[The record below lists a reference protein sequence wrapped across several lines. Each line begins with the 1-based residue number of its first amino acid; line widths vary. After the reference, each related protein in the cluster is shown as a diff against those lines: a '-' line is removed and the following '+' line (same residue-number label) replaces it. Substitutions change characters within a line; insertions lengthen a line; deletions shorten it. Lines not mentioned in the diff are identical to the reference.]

1 MTKKRWIIATV
12 VVVVAGLAFAGW
24 QFVSAQRETT
34 AQAQASMETAVVR
47 QDTLQV
53 TVEGSGSL
61 APTAQIQ
68 LAFLSG
74 GQVAEV
80 LVEEGQVVEAGQPL
94 VWLEMDELELDVA
107 RAEASLASAEGQL
120 AQLLASPRPE
130 EVAAQEANLAAAQGQ
145 VSAAVANRDQV
156 TAGPGASAIASAG
169 TQVATAEM
177 DYRAALRTYDSI
189 DKKTDEDRKEQA
201 RYDLWAAEIA
211 LDAAQ
216 TQLDVL
222 LAGADAD
229 EVRAAQADVAAAVA
243 QRDAAQAQL
252 DLLLAGAK
260 EEQIQAAEAAV
271 DQGRVAVDQAR
282 LQLERAALTAP
293 WGGTVTSLDV
303 EVGEMVNPVQSVI
316 VLSDLTALE
325 VDVNLDETDVV
336 HVAVGQEAL
345 VTVDA
350 FLGVGMAGE
359 VTYVAPKADT
369 FSGVVLYP
377 VTVRLMPGDPSTSST
392 QLSRSGQAPSTGS
405 PRLGSGQAGQV
416 LPVRAGMTADVEITT
431 ATQEGALIVP
441 LRAVHTE
448 DGRAY
453 VDRLGDGGV
462 ERVEV
467 TLGMTTDT
475 EAEITGGLAAG
486 DVVVVVSGAA
496 RDSGSQM
503 PGPMGRFM
511 GGD

>member
-1 MTKKRWIIATV
+1 MSKKRWIIATV

-24 QFVSAQRETT
+24 QFVSAQRETS

-61 APTAQIQ
+61 APAAQIQ

-252 DLLLAGAK
+252 DLLLAGAT

-271 DQGRVAVDQAR
+271 DQARVAVDQAR

-377 VTVRLMPGDPSTSST
+377 VTVRLMPGDPSTD
-392 QLSRSGQAPSTGS
+392 SGQAPSTGS
-405 PRLGSGQAGQV
+405 GQV

-467 TLGMTTDT
+467 TLGMTTAT

>member
-1 MTKKRWIIATV
+1 MTRKRWIIATV

-24 QFVSAQRETT
+24 QFVSGQRETT
-34 AQAQASMETAVVR
+34 DQAQASMETAVVR

-94 VWLEMDELELDVA
+94 VRLEMDELELDVA
-107 RAEASLASAEGQL
+107 RAEASLATAEGQL

-177 DYRAALRTYDSI
+177 DYRAVLRTYDSI

-252 DLLLAGAK
+252 DLLLAGAT

-271 DQGRVAVDQAR
+271 DQARVAVDQAR
-282 LQLERAALTAP
+282 LQLERAILTAP
-293 WGGTVTSLDV
+293 MGGTVTTLDV
-303 EVGEMVNPVQSVI
+303 EIGEMVDPVQPVV

-377 VTVRLMPGDPSTSST
+377 VTVRLMPGDPSTG
-392 QLSRSGQAPSTGS
+392 SGQAPSTGS

-486 DVVVVVSGAA
+486 DVVVVVSGAT

>member
-1 MTKKRWIIATV
+1 MSKKRWIVAIAV
-12 VVVVAGLAFAGW
+12 VVVVGLGFAGW
-24 QFVSAQRETT
+24 QFVSGQQEAV
-34 AQAQASMETAVVR
+34 AQAQETATVR

-53 TVEGSGSL
+53 VVEGTGSL
-61 APTAQIQ
+61 APRAEIQ

-80 LVEEGQVVEAGQPL
+80 LVQEGQVVEAGQPL
-94 VWLEMDELELDVA
+94 VRLETDDLKLEIA
-107 RAEASLASAEGQL
+107 RAVASLASAEGQL

-130 EVAAQEANLAAAQGQ
+130 EIAAQEANLAAAQGQ
-145 VSAAVANRDQV
+145 VSAAVASRDQV
-156 TAGPGASAIASAG
+156 TAGPDASAIASAEA
-169 TQVATAEM
+169 QVATAEM
-177 DYRAALRTYDSI
+177 DYRAALRTVDSI

-211 LDAAQ
+211 LDAAR

-229 EVRAAQADVAAAVA
+229 EVRAAQADVSAAVE

-252 DLLLAGAK
+252 DLLLAGAT

-271 DQGRVAVDQAR
+271 DQAHVAVDQAR
-282 LQLERAALTAP
+282 LQLERATLAAP
-293 WGGTVTSLDV
+293 WEGTVTSLDV
-303 EVGEMVNPVQSVI
+303 EVGEMVNPVQPI
-316 VLSDLTALE
+316 LVLSDLTALE
-325 VDVNLDETDVV
+325 VDVNLDETDVT
-336 HVAVGQEAL
+336 HVALAQEAH
-345 VTVDA
+345 VSVDA
-350 FLGVGMAGE
+350 FPGVAMVGE
-359 VTYVAPKADT
+359 VTYIAPKADI

-377 VTVRLMPGDPSTSST
+377 VTVRLMISD
-392 QLSRSGQAPSTGS
+392 
-405 PRLGSGQAGQV
+405 
-416 LPVRAGMTADVEITT
+416 LPLRAGMTADVEITT

-448 DGRAY
+448 DGHAY
-453 VDRLGDGGV
+453 VDRLGDDGM

-467 TLGMTTDT
+467 TLGLTTDT

-486 DVVVVVSGAA
+486 DVVAVVSGAT
-496 RDSGSQM
+496 RDSGIQM
-503 PGPMGRFM
+503 PGPMGRFV

>member
-1 MTKKRWIIATV
+1 MSKKRWIVAIA
-12 VVVVAGLAFAGW
+12 VVVVAGLGFAGW
-24 QFVSAQRETT
+24 QFVSGQQEAV
-34 AQAQASMETAVVR
+34 AQAQETATVR

-53 TVEGSGSL
+53 VVEGTGSL
-61 APTAQIQ
+61 APRAEIQ

-80 LVEEGQVVEAGQPL
+80 LVQEGQVVEAGQPL
-94 VWLEMDELELDVA
+94 VRLETDDLKLEIA

-130 EVAAQEANLAAAQGQ
+130 EITAQEANLAAAQGQ

-156 TAGPGASAIASAG
+156 IAGPDASAIASAEA
-169 TQVATAEM
+169 QVATAEM
-177 DYRAALRTYDSI
+177 DYRAALRTVDSI

-201 RYDLWAAEIA
+201 RYDLWAAEIG

-229 EVRAAQADVAAAVA
+229 EVRAAQADVSAAVE

-252 DLLLAGAK
+252 DLLLAGAT

-271 DQGRVAVDQAR
+271 DQAHVAVDQAR
-282 LQLERAALTAP
+282 LQLERATLAAP
-293 WGGTVTSLDV
+293 WEGTVTSLDV
-303 EVGEMVNPVQSVI
+303 EVGEMVNPVQPI
-316 VLSDLTALE
+316 LVLSDLTALE
-325 VDVNLDETDVV
+325 VDVNLDETDVT
-336 HVAVGQEAL
+336 HVALAQEAH
-345 VTVDA
+345 VSVDA
-350 FLGVGMAGE
+350 FPGVAMVGE
-359 VTYVAPKADT
+359 VTYIAPKADI

-377 VTVRLMPGDPSTSST
+377 VTVRLMISD
-392 QLSRSGQAPSTGS
+392 
-405 PRLGSGQAGQV
+405 

-448 DGRAY
+448 DGHAY
-453 VDRLGDGGV
+453 VDRLGDGEV

-467 TLGMTTDT
+467 TLGLTTDT

-486 DVVVVVSGAA
+486 DVVAVVSGAT
-496 RDSGSQM
+496 RDSGIQM
-503 PGPMGRFM
+503 PGPMGRFV

>member
-1 MTKKRWIIATV
+1 MSKKRWIIATV

-177 DYRAALRTYDSI
+177 DYRAVLRTYDSI

-229 EVRAAQADVAAAVA
+229 EVRAAQADVAAAIA

-252 DLLLAGAK
+252 DLLLAGPT
-260 EEQIQAAEAAV
+260 EEQVQAAEAAV
-271 DQGRVAVDQAR
+271 DQARIALEQAR
-282 LQLERAALTAP
+282 LQLERAILTAP
-293 WGGTVTSLDV
+293 MGGTVTTLDV
-303 EVGEMVNPVQSVI
+303 EIGEMVDPVQPVV

-377 VTVRLMPGDPSTSST
+377 VTVRLMPGDPSTG
-392 QLSRSGQAPSTGS
+392 SGQAPSTGS

-467 TLGMTTDT
+467 TLGMTTAT

>member
-1 MTKKRWIIATV
+1 MSKKRWIVAIA
-12 VVVVAGLAFAGW
+12 VVVVAGLGFAGW
-24 QFVSAQRETT
+24 QFVSGQQEAV
-34 AQAQASMETAVVR
+34 AQAQETATVR

-53 TVEGSGSL
+53 VVEGTGSL
-61 APTAQIQ
+61 APRAEIQ

-80 LVEEGQVVEAGQPL
+80 LVQEGQVVEAGQLL
-94 VWLEMDELELDVA
+94 VRLETDDLKLEIA

-130 EVAAQEANLAAAQGQ
+130 EITAQEANLAAAQGQ

-156 TAGPGASAIASAG
+156 IAGPDASAIASAEA
-169 TQVATAEM
+169 QVATAEM
-177 DYRAALRTYDSI
+177 DYRAALRTVDSI

-211 LDAAQ
+211 LDAAR

-229 EVRAAQADVAAAVA
+229 EVRAAQADVSAAVA

-252 DLLLAGAK
+252 DLLLAGAT

-271 DQGRVAVDQAR
+271 DQAHVAVDQAR
-282 LQLERAALTAP
+282 LQLERATLAAP
-293 WGGTVTSLDV
+293 WEGTVTSLDV
-303 EVGEMVNPVQSVI
+303 EVGEMVNPVQPI
-316 VLSDLTALE
+316 LVLSDLTALE
-325 VDVNLDETDVV
+325 VDVNLDETDVT
-336 HVAVGQEAL
+336 HVALAQEAH
-345 VTVDA
+345 VSVDA
-350 FLGVGMAGE
+350 FPGVAMVGE
-359 VTYVAPKADT
+359 VTYIAPKADI

-377 VTVRLMPGDPSTSST
+377 VTVRLMISD
-392 QLSRSGQAPSTGS
+392 
-405 PRLGSGQAGQV
+405 
-416 LPVRAGMTADVEITT
+416 LPLRAGMTADVEITT

-448 DGRAY
+448 DGHAY
-453 VDRLGDGGV
+453 VDRLGDGEV

-467 TLGMTTDT
+467 TLGLTTDT

-486 DVVVVVSGAA
+486 DVVAVVSGAT
-496 RDSGSQM
+496 RDSGIQM
-503 PGPMGRFM
+503 PGPMGRFV

>member
-1 MTKKRWIIATV
+1 MSKKRWIVAIA
-12 VVVVAGLAFAGW
+12 VVVVAGLGFAGW
-24 QFVSAQRETT
+24 QFVSGQRETT
-34 AQAQASMETAVVR
+34 AQAQASMETAAVR
-47 QDTLQV
+47 QDTLHV
-53 TVEGSGSL
+53 TVEGTGNL
-61 APTAQIQ
+61 APRVEIQ

-74 GQVAEV
+74 GEVAEV

-94 VWLEMDELELDVA
+94 VRLEMDDLELDLA
-107 RAEASLASAEGQL
+107 RAEASLATAEGQL
-120 AQLLASPRPE
+120 AQLLAPPRPE
-130 EVAAQEANLAAAQGQ
+130 EIAAHEANLAAAQGR
-145 VSAAVANRDQV
+145 VSAAIANRDQV
-156 TAGPGASAIASAG
+156 TAGSDAPAIASAEAR
-169 TQVATAEM
+169 VATAEM
-177 DYRAALRTYDSI
+177 DYRAALRAYDSI
-189 DKKTDEDRKEQA
+189 DKKTDGDRKEQA

-222 LAGADAD
+222 LVGADAD

-252 DLLLAGAK
+252 DLLLAGPT
-260 EEQIQAAEAAV
+260 EEQVQAAEAAV
-271 DQGRVAVDQAR
+271 DQAHVAVDQAW
-282 LQLERAALTAP
+282 LQLERAALIAP
-293 WGGTVTSLDV
+293 WEGTVTSLDV
-303 EVGEMVNPVQSVI
+303 EIGEMINPVQPVI

-325 VDVNLDETDVV
+325 VDVNLDETDVA
-336 HVAVGQEAL
+336 HVALAQEAH
-345 VTVDA
+345 VSVDA
-350 FLGVGMAGE
+350 FPGVGMAGE

-377 VTVRLMPGDPSTSST
+377 VTVRLMVSD
-392 QLSRSGQAPSTGS
+392 
-405 PRLGSGQAGQV
+405 

-453 VDRLGDGGV
+453 VDRLGDNGV

-467 TLGMTTDT
+467 TLGLTTDT
-475 EAEITGGLAAG
+475 EAEIAGGLAAG

-496 RDSGSQM
+496 RDSGIQM
-503 PGPMGRFM
+503 PDPMGRFM

>member
-1 MTKKRWIIATV
+1 
-12 VVVVAGLAFAGW
+12 
-24 QFVSAQRETT
+24 
-34 AQAQASMETAVVR
+34 
-47 QDTLQV
+47 
-53 TVEGSGSL
+53 
-61 APTAQIQ
+61 
-68 LAFLSG
+68 
-74 GQVAEV
+74 
-80 LVEEGQVVEAGQPL
+80 
-94 VWLEMDELELDVA
+94 
-107 RAEASLASAEGQL
+107 
-120 AQLLASPRPE
+120 
-130 EVAAQEANLAAAQGQ
+130 

-156 TAGPGASAIASAG
+156 TAGPDASAIASAEA
-169 TQVATAEM
+169 QVATAEM

-189 DKKTDEDRKEQA
+189 DKKTDEDRREQA

-211 LDAAQ
+211 LDATQA
-216 TQLDVL
+216 QLDVL
-222 LAGADAD
+222 LVGADAD

-252 DLLLAGAK
+252 DVLLAGPT
-260 EEQIQAAEAAV
+260 EEQVQAAEAAV
-271 DQGRVAVDQAR
+271 DQARVAVDQAR
-282 LQLERAALTAP
+282 LQLERAALIAP

-377 VTVRLMPGDPSTSST
+377 VTVRLVPGYPSTSSE
-392 QLSRSGQAPSTGS
+392 QAPSTGS

-453 VDRLGDGGV
+453 VDRLGDGEV
-462 ERVEV
+462 EQVEV
-467 TLGMTTDT
+467 TLGLTTDT
-475 EAEITGGLAAG
+475 EAEITGGLIVG
-486 DVVVVVSGAA
+486 DVVAVVSGAT